1 MGSKPSI
8 AVVSKSVY
16 MIGSMA
22 INGDQEPLGMFWM
35 SNDAISFIGFAVET
49 NGVIR
54 HPEHPQRLLMSNDAI
69 SFIGF
74 AVVHGIM
81 CVGCTVHN
89 IFRRFSISV
98 VASVTRTLFL
108 LVGVCAV

>member
-22 INGDQEPLGMFWM
+22 INGDQEPLGMFW
-35 SNDAISFIGFAVET
+35 
-49 NGVIR
+49 
-54 HPEHPQRLLMSNDAI
+54 MSNDAI